1 VTLFRPICFSD
12 GISLLPKRL
21 ASLSSPQRH
30 NKSLN
35 TGLAIRSRSLFST
48 GCSQPVKQTLAAN
61 RNAML
66 NNMNIIAIYKIMS
79 KLLSVTSGLVVY
91 SEIVPSI
98 LPNEIAIEH
107 SIQPSIVNPKLVW
120 FAIISI
126 PVICCLQTKSRW
138 LRALGWVLLCLL
150 MVFAVTQ

>member
-1 VTLFRPICFSD
+1 M
-12 GISLLPKRL
+12 K
-21 ASLSSPQRH
+21 
-30 NKSLN
+30 K
-35 TGLAIRSRSLFST
+35 
-48 GCSQPVKQTLAAN
+48 
-61 RNAML
+61 
-66 NNMNIIAIYKIMS
+66 IATYKIMS
-79 KLLSVTSGLVVY
+79 KLLSVILGLVIY

-107 SIQPSIVNPKLVW
+107 SIEPSIVNPKFVW

-150 MVFAVTQ
+150 MALAVTQ